1 MSKVKTIKTT
11 VAEIGY
17 EESGSELHLPVVL
30 LHGFPDDVRTWDGV
44 IERLSDLQIRI
55 LRPYLRGYGP
65 TGVFFESARSGQVA
79 ALAQDLLDFI
89 DALRLGSILV
99 VGHDWG
105 ARAAQVAAM
114 LAPHKLRGMV
124 TIASCVHQSAP
135 DIDTYLRQNHA
146 FWYQLFFLTPQGE
159 RTLEDDRIVLCRYL
173 WRTWSPTWN
182 FPEQEY
188 ASVTESFQS
197 PQFVQ
202 TVTHYYRHRWN
213 AAAGA
218 AYYQSQDQI
227 ARTAPPVAVPHTFIC
242 GSADACTLVDTSENL
257 DRYYMGGYNRIV
269 VEGAGHFVQRERP
282 EIVVEQVRTMLRAL
296 GSAVYL

>member
-1 MSKVKTIKTT
+1 MSKLKTIKTT

-17 EESGSELHLPVVL
+17 RESGSESNVPVVL
-30 LHGFPDDVRTWDGV
+30 LHGFPDDVQTWDAV

-89 DALRLGSILV
+89 DALRLGPVLV

-114 LAPHKLRGMV
+114 LAPDKLRGMV

-135 DIDTYLRQNHA
+135 DVDTRLRQNHA
-146 FWYQLFFLTPQGE
+146 FWYQLFFLTAQGE
-159 RTLEDDRIVLCRYL
+159 QALEHDRIALCRYL
-173 WRTWSPTWN
+173 WRTFSPLWN
-182 FPEQEY
+182 FPEQDY
-188 ASVTESFQS
+188 SAVTESFQS
-197 PQFVQ
+197 FQFVQ

-213 AAAGA
+213 VAAGA
-218 AYYQSQDQI
+218 AYYESQDRI
-227 ARTAPPVAVPHTFIC
+227 ARAAPPVAVPHTFIC
-242 GSADACTLVDTSENL
+242 GSADACTLVETSENL
-257 DRYYMGGYNRIV
+257 GRFYTSGYNRIV
-269 VEGAGHFVQRERP
+269 VEGAGHSVQREKP
-282 EIVVEQVRTMLRAL
+282 EAVAEQVRKMLRAI
-296 GSAVYL
+296 G

>member
-1 MSKVKTIKTT
+1 MSEVKTIKTT

-17 EESGSELHLPVVL
+17 TETGSESQVPVVL
-30 LHGFPDDVRTWDGV
+30 LHGFPDDVQTWDPV
-44 IERLSDLQIRI
+44 IERLSDLQIRM

-79 ALAQDLLDFI
+79 ALAQDLLDFV

-105 ARAAQVAAM
+105 ARVAQVAAM
-114 LAPHKLRGMV
+114 LAPEKLRGMV

-135 DIDTYLRQNHA
+135 DIDTCFRQYHA
-146 FWYQLFFLTPQGE
+146 FWYQLYFHTAQGE
-159 RTLEDDRIVLCRYL
+159 GTLQNDRIALCRYL
-173 WRTWSPTWN
+173 WRSWSPLWK

-188 ASVTESFQS
+188 AAVTESFQN

-213 AAAGA
+213 AVAGA
-218 AYYQSQDQI
+218 AYYESQDQI
-227 ARTAPPVAVPHTFIC
+227 AQSAPPVTVPHTFIC
-242 GSADACTLVDTSENL
+242 GSADACTLVNTSENL
-257 DRYYMGGYNRIV
+257 ERFYRGGYHRIV

-282 EIVVEQVRTMLRAL
+282 EIVAEQIRTMLRAIN
-296 GSAVYL
+296 